1 MSTKPRTRAKKLV
14 VSETNENQKL
24 TIPSAARDPK
34 AKSAKRHNPDSI
46 YAPSLLERKVTLPF
60 RAVGSDLHRK
70 LESILKSQY
79 EGKCGP
85 EGFIKP
91 GSITIFSH
99 STGVLLAGKI
109 EFTVGFECEVCK
121 PVEGMNIMCIAKNIT
136 KAGIRAVSLEETS
149 PVVIFIARDHHH
161 MSEVFNN
168 VKAEQ
173 KLAVRVI
180 GQRYELNDKY
190 ISVIGQI
197 IEQKTRYLNE
207 KSGN

>member
-1 MSTKPRTRAKKLV
+1 MSTKPRTRAKKLD
-14 VSETNENQKL
+14 VSETNDNQKL
-24 TIPSAARDPK
+24 PLPADTRDPK
-34 AKSAKRHNPDSI
+34 AKPTKRHNPNSI

-91 GSITIFSH
+91 GSISIFSH

-109 EFTVGFECEVCK
+109 QFTVGFECDVCK

-136 KAGIRAVSLEETS
+136 KAGIRAVSMEDTS
-149 PVVIFIARDHHH
+149 PVIVFIARDHHH

-207 KSGN
+207 KNAS